1 MPLPNLN
8 SVTSVEEKRLFEE
21 ISHGKVVVREEDFSV
36 SSLLLSPFI
45 VYYGEGQGQDHL
57 KGRFSNIGCLG
68 YFVKDRK

>member
-1 MPLPNLN
+1 MA
-8 SVTSVEEKRLFEE
+8 
-21 ISHGKVVVREEDFSV
+21 KVVVREEDFSV